1 MEQWTTRIREIILSF
16 FMQAV
21 EGERRRLVRLGKIQ
35 AAVAYVKG
43 VRAARLGIMAL
54 VGLVVCS
61 MVLFLGLLL
70 LHVALFICL
79 PWEIKVKLLVM
90 AILGLIYV
98 IAAVVIMVALLSQ
111 KRWMRHSGATRAVD
125 NATGGK

>member
-1 MEQWTTRIREIILSF
+1 MDRWIARIREIALSF

-43 VRAARLGIMAL
+43 VRAARLGVMAL

-61 MVLFLGLLL
+61 MVLFLGLVLF
-70 LHVALFICL
+70 HVALFIYV
-79 PWEIKVKLLVM
+79 PWEIEVKLLVM
-90 AILGLIYV
+90 ALLGLAYI
-98 IAAVVIMVALLSQ
+98 IAAVAVMAAALSQ
-111 KRWMRHSGATRAVD
+111 KRWMRCSGAKRAVEE
-125 NATGGK
+125 ATGGK